1 MKTTHVSRYEEF
13 FYQGDEER
21 KLGLPLS
28 ANLMDR
34 ANEPEIP
41 SMQIGFF
48 SAIVIPAF
56 ELMAAVLPETSALF
70 NNVIENREHWKEL
83 MDSKCKYQPSAGKY

>member
-1 MKTTHVSRYEEF
+1 MIRYEEF

-34 ANEPEIP
+34 GNEHEIP
-41 SMQIGFF
+41 TMQIGFF
-48 SAIVIPAF
+48 SGIVIPAF
-56 ELMAAVLPETSALF
+56 ELMAGVLPETVVLYESVK
-70 NNVIENREHWKEL
+70 NNHAKWKEL
-83 MDSKCKYQPSAGKY
+83 MDSKCKYQMSRNS